1 MEGRKQL
8 RGAGEKHSN
17 AMWQSHVKLRKGLSS
32 RASSAESTRRIF
44 TVGSWVGALRGGGE
58 GHSISE
64 ILLFSGE
71 YRVCLGQL
79 EGIWLTSLAAIN
91 TRGATELPVRAAHFV
106 RPLAAAPIRH
116 EIDLLQPWQ
125 ADAIR
130 KRQKAHDATL
140 T

>member
-17 AMWQSHVKLRKGLSS
+17 ATWQSHVELRKGLSS

-44 TVGSWVGALRGGGE
+44 TVGSWVGGGGE

-71 YRVCLGQL
+71 YRVCLGQFK
-79 EGIWLTSLAAIN
+79 GIWLKSLAAIN

-130 KRQKAHDATL
+130 KRHKAHDATL